1 MSNTT
6 HSELWNKRLN
16 KPLDALFLDP
26 NNYRFIDNDN
36 YVPVIETAIMKPSIQ
51 QRTKNFIA
59 EKK

>member
-6 HSELWNKRLN
+6 HSELWNERLN

-36 YVPVIETAIMKPSIQ
+36 YVPVIETDIMKPSIQ